1 MNQRAAGA
9 IHLRIVALA
18 FAAWIFD
25 FYDLVLYS
33 FLLVPVARE
42 LHLTA
47 EQSSLALGM
56 SLLMTAI
63 GGVIFGFLGD
73 RFGRKPMIAATVAI
87 YGVGTALC
95 GFSHTLTQLIVF
107 RSITGLGMGGGWA
120 PGQSLVAESVPADRR
135 ARYAAYVQTGAPLG
149 VLLAAAAGGYR
160 RARIGMASDVH
171 AVGRARDIRRRRG
184 AEVDAGE
191 RRLARA
197 RAPTSAR
204 RGVDLRAI
212 LAHRR
217 IFAMLFVVVLLNS
230 EAYWFT
236 YTWMPGYLELKRG
249 LTAVAASHLLI
260 KMQIGGV
267 LGYLTFGRVADRFGR
282 RPAFCA
288 YGLLMAAGTIPPTIL
303 WNAAVAVPRTNLG
316 RDVHG
321 GIRHRHLGGNRADD
335 RRDAA
340 DANSQHVARID
351 AQRHARIPVLHPD
364 SDCDARR
371 ARRFRRN
378 AVARRSRSRRWA
390 RCWYGYFPKPA
401 AARSPRWIDL
411 SFASPRGQRRRSS
424 ASGGWRTLFLKF
436 ADQNAALQTIA
447 RQNVSSP

>member
-9 IHLRIVALA
+9 IHRRIVALA

-47 EQSSLALGM
+47 AQSSLALGM
-56 SLLMTAI
+56 SLLMTAV

-95 GFSHTLTQLIVF
+95 GFSNTLPQLIVF
-107 RSITGLGMGGGWA
+107 RSIAGLGIGGGWA
-120 PGQSLVAESVPADRR
+120 PGQSLVAESVPADSR

-149 VLLAAAAGGYR
+149 VLLAAAAGGYLAPAVGWR
-160 RARIGMASDVH
+160 LTFMLSGVPAIYVVAAVLKWMPESDVWRRTRD
-171 AVGRARDIRRRRG
+171 GLDRGLGIGIDWRAM
-184 AEVDAGE
+184 
-191 RRLARA
+191 LAY
-197 RAPTSAR
+197 
-204 RGVDLRAI
+204 
-212 LAHRR
+212 RR

-236 YTWMPGYLELKRG
+236 YTWMPGYLQLKRG
-249 LTAVAASHLLI
+249 LTAAAASRLLI

-267 LGYLTFGRVADRFGR
+267 IGYLTFGRVADRFGR

-303 WNAAVAVPRTNLG
+303 WNSAVAVRGLISAAMFTAGFGTGIWAGIAPMIAEMLPTRIRNTSLG
-316 RDVHG
+316 LILNVTRG
-321 GIRHRHLGGNRADD
+321 FQFFTPILIATLGTRVGFGATLSLG
-335 RRDAA
+335 AA
-340 DANSQHVARID
+340 FSTMGAMLVWTLPETRG
-351 AQRHARIPVLHPD
+351 
-364 SDCDARR
+364 
-371 ARRFRRN
+371 
-378 AVARRSRSRRWA
+378 RS
-390 RCWYGYFPKPA
+390 
-401 AARSPRWIDL
+401 I
-411 SFASPRGQRRRSS
+411 
-424 ASGGWRTLFLKF
+424 T
-436 ADQNAALQTIA
+436 ALD
-447 RQNVSSP
+447 

>member
-1 MNQRAAGA
+1 MEPVAKRAPSRDPLMNQRAAGP

-47 EQSSLALGM
+47 EQSSIALGM
-56 SLLMTAI
+56 SLLMTAV

-95 GFSHTLTQLIVF
+95 GFSQNLTQLIVF

-120 PGQSLVAESVPADRR
+120 PGQSLVAECVPAERR
-135 ARYAAYVQTGAPLG
+135 ARYAGYVQTGAPLG
-149 VLLAAAAGGYR
+149 VLLAAAAGGYVAPALGWR
-160 RARIGMASDVH
+160 LTFMLSGVPALFVLAAVLKWMPESDVW
-171 AVGRARDIRRRRG
+171 RRTRT
-184 AEVDAGE
+184 EAG
-191 RRLARA
+191 
-197 RAPTSAR
+197 T

-212 LAHRR
+212 LEHRR
-217 IFAMLFVVVLLNS
+217 IFAMLFVIVLLNS

-267 LGYLTFGRVADRFGR
+267 LGYLTFGRVADRYGR

-288 YGLLMAAGTIPPTIL
+288 YGLLMAAGTLPPTIL
-303 WNAAVAVPRTNLG
+303 WNAAAAVPGLISAAMFTAGFGTGIWAGIAPMIAEMLPTRIRNTSLG
-316 RDVHG
+316 LILNVTRGFQFFTPILIAMMGARVG
-321 GIRHRHLGGNRADD
+321 FGATLSLGALFSTMGALLVWILPETRG
-335 RRDAA
+335 
-340 DANSQHVARID
+340 
-351 AQRHARIPVLHPD
+351 
-364 SDCDARR
+364 
-371 ARRFRRN
+371 
-378 AVARRSRSRRWA
+378 RSITA
-390 RCWYGYFPKPA
+390 M
-401 AARSPRWIDL
+401 D
-411 SFASPRGQRRRSS
+411 
-424 ASGGWRTLFLKF
+424 
-436 ADQNAALQTIA
+436 
-447 RQNVSSP
+447 

>member
-9 IHLRIVALA
+9 IHRRIVALA

-42 LHLTA
+42 LHLTP
-47 EQSSLALGM
+47 EQSSLALGT
-56 SLLMTAI
+56 SLLMTAV

-95 GFSHTLTQLIVF
+95 GFSNTLPQLIVF
-107 RSITGLGMGGGWA
+107 RSIAGLGIGGGWA

-149 VLLAAAAGGYR
+149 VLLAAAAGGYLAPAVGWR
-160 RARIGMASDVH
+160 LTFMLSGVPAIYVVAAVMRWMPESDVWRRTRN
-171 AVGRARDIRRRRG
+171 GLDRGIGIDWRAM
-184 AEVDAGE
+184 
-191 RRLARA
+191 LAY
-197 RAPTSAR
+197 
-204 RGVDLRAI
+204 
-212 LAHRR
+212 RR

-249 LTAVAASHLLI
+249 LTAAAASRLLI

-267 LGYLTFGRVADRFGR
+267 IGYLTFGRVADRFGR

-303 WNAAVAVPRTNLG
+303 WNSAVAVRGLISAAMFTAGFGTGIWAGIAPMIAEMLPTRIRNTSLG
-316 RDVHG
+316 LILNVTRG
-321 GIRHRHLGGNRADD
+321 FQFFTPILIATLGARVGFGATLSLG
-335 RRDAA
+335 AA
-340 DANSQHVARID
+340 FSTMGAMLVWILPETRG
-351 AQRHARIPVLHPD
+351 
-364 SDCDARR
+364 
-371 ARRFRRN
+371 
-378 AVARRSRSRRWA
+378 RS
-390 RCWYGYFPKPA
+390 
-401 AARSPRWIDL
+401 I
-411 SFASPRGQRRRSS
+411 
-424 ASGGWRTLFLKF
+424 T
-436 ADQNAALQTIA
+436 ALD
-447 RQNVSSP
+447 